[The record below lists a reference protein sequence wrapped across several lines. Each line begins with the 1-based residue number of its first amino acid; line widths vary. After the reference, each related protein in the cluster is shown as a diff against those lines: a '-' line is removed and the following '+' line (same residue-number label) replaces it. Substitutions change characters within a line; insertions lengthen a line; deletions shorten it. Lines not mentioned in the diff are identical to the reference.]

1 MRRLKHCC
9 FHPKKGIVLG
19 QKVSFS
25 LFCEITGTFEVHDSS
40 TLGTNFKDACSET
53 VKENPRTTFE
63 ID

>member
-1 MRRLKHCC
+1 MHTLKHCC

-25 LFCEITGTFEVHDSS
+25 LFCDIIGTLEVHDRS

-53 VKENPRTTFE
+53 VR
-63 ID
+63 